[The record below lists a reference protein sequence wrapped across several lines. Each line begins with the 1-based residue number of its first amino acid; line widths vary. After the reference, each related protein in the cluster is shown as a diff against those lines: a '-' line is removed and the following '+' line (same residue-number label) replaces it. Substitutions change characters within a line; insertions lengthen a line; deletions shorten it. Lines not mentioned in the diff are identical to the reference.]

1 MAGDSFSQWFSN
13 ISMSLETGL
22 AEPEPESSYWTSLF
36 LGFLT
41 GFCDEYMS
49 YITNV
54 SRKVHGTFKKE
65 KKKSVTFFS
74 FGLQGER
81 ISLSLK
87 THSFLWVLKP

>member
-1 MAGDSFSQWFSN
+1 
-13 ISMSLETGL
+13 MSLETGL
-22 AEPEPESSYWTSLF
+22 AEPEPESSYSTSLF

-65 KKKSVTFFS
+65 KKKVCYFFLLWVARRKNFS
-74 FGLQGER
+74 FTEDPLLLMGLKA
-81 ISLSLK
+81 IASSSVASVNK
-87 THSFLWVLKP
+87 N